1 MKTRTPS
8 ILLIEDDPVV
18 AKLIEHRLTKNQ
30 FRFERRNNGLDGLK
44 AIRELSPDLVL
55 LDVMLP
61 SMNGLELLRQIRSEK
76 QIRDTRVI
84 MLSASM
90 KIKDK
95 EKAFSYEAMDYVEK
109 PFQTDELIIR
119 INKALAPVK

>member
-1 MKTRTPS
+1 MNTRTPS

-18 AKLIEHRLTKNQ
+18 AKLIEHRLTKKQ
-30 FRFERRNNGLDGLK
+30 YRFEQRSNGLEGLQ
-44 AIRELSPDLVL
+44 AIRDLNPDLVL

-61 SMNGLELLRQIRSEK
+61 SMNGLELLRQIRSEE
-76 QIRDTRVI
+76 QIKNTRVI

-95 EKAFSYEAMDYVEK
+95 EKAFSYRAVDYMEK
-109 PFQTDELIIR
+109 PFQTEELLIR
-119 INKALAPVK
+119 INKALLN

>member
-18 AKLIEHRLTKNQ
+18 AKLIEHRLTKKQ
-30 FRFERRNNGLDGLK
+30 YRFEQRNNGLEGLQ
-44 AIRELSPDLVL
+44 AIRDLNPDLVL

-61 SMNGLELLRQIRSEK
+61 SMNGLELLRQIRSEE
-76 QIRDTRVI
+76 QIKDTRVI

-95 EKAFSYEAMDYVEK
+95 EKAFSYRAVDYLEK
-109 PFQTDELIIR
+109 PFQTEELLMR
-119 INKALAPVK
+119 INNALIN

>member
-1 MKTRTPS
+1 MNTHTPS

-18 AKLIEHRLTKNQ
+18 AKLIEHRLTKKQ
-30 FRFERRNNGLDGLK
+30 YRFEQRNNGLEGLQ
-44 AIRELSPDLVL
+44 AIRDLNPDLVL

-61 SMNGLELLRQIRSEK
+61 SMNGLELLRQIRSEE
-76 QIRDTRVI
+76 QIKDTRVI

-95 EKAFSYEAMDYVEK
+95 EKAFSYRAVDYMEK
-109 PFQTDELIIR
+109 PFQTDELLMR
-119 INKALAPVK
+119 INKALVN